1 MTHNIIFRIIHDTR
15 HNLQDN
21 TVEYGEEE
29 EGGGTGGGG
38 RREGGEEEE
47 EEEEEEKEG
56 GGGGGEEGRRRRR
69 SMRRRKEEEETM
81 QAATDLSEELFQEQ
95 AGPFRVEI
103 PVLGRVTD
111 VGTVQH

>member
-29 EGGGTGGGG
+29 EEGGTGGGG

-47 EEEEEEKEG
+47 EKEG
-56 GGGGGEEGRRRRR
+56 GGGGGEEGRSRRR

>member
-1 MTHNIIFRIIHDTR
+1 MTHNIIFRII
-15 HNLQDN
+15 QSS
-21 TVEYGEEE
+21 TVKKKKKEEE
-29 EGGGTGGGG
+29 EA
-38 RREGGEEEE
+38 EVEEV
-47 EEEEEEKEG
+47 EEKEG
-56 GGGGGEEGRRRRR
+56 GGE
-69 SMRRRKEEEETM
+69 EEEETM

>member
-1 MTHNIIFRIIHDTR
+1 MTHNIIFRII
-15 HNLQDN
+15 QSS
-21 TVEYGEEE
+21 TVKKKKKE
-29 EGGGTGGGG
+29 EGA
-38 RREGGEEEE
+38 EA
-47 EEEEEEKEG
+47 EEEEEKE
-56 GGGGGEEGRRRRR
+56 
-69 SMRRRKEEEETM
+69 EETT